1 MAQTN
6 VQVRTVHN
14 ACVAV
19 GWAGSRTLTIDR
31 PESAGGMGL
40 GYSGGELLLL
50 ALGACYCN
58 DIFREAAKHGIV
70 VSNVQVEVSGDWGGD
85 PVRAQNI
92 SFAATV
98 EAEASETE
106 IEDLMRHTDK
116 VAEIHNSLRYG
127 TNVTL
132 ASTKAVSLAKLRLD
146 VKPIGS

>member
-1 MAQTN
+1 MAQTT

-19 GWAGSRTLTIDR
+19 GWSGSRTLTIDR
-31 PESAGGMGL
+31 PESVGGMGL

-58 DIFREAAKHGIV
+58 DIFREAAKRGIV
-70 VSNVQVEVSGDWGGD
+70 VKNVQVEVSGDWAGD
-85 PVRAQNI
+85 PVRAQNV

-98 EAEASETE
+98 EAEASEDE
-106 IEDLMRHTDK
+106 IEDLMRYTDK
-116 VAEIHNSLRYG
+116 VAEIHNSLRLG

-132 ASTKAVSLAKLRLD
+132 ASTNAVSLAK
-146 VKPIGS
+146 S